1 MTETISRKRVEILV
15 DSPLLPRIIKA
26 AEGAGIKAHTVFPA
40 LSGAGHGGAW
50 SDDQITGASSKVLFV
65 AIADA
70 AKAAA
75 LTESIAPLLDGYG
88 LVLLLSDVEVVRAAK
103 F

>member
-1 MTETISRKRVEILV
+1 MTETISRQRVEILV

-26 AEGAGIKAHTVFPA
+26 AESAGIKAHTVFPA
-40 LSGAGHGGAW
+40 LSGTGHAGGW

-65 AIADA
+65 AITTKE
-70 AKAAA
+70 KAAA
-75 LTESIAPLLDGYG
+75 LTDRLAPLLDSYG
-88 LVLLLSDVEVVRAAK
+88 LVLILSDVQVIRAAK

>member
-1 MTETISRKRVEILV
+1 MTETVPRQRVEILV

-26 AEGAGIKAHTVFPA
+26 AESAGIMAHTVLPA

-50 SDDQITGASSKVLFV
+50 SDDQVTGASSKVLFV
-65 AIADA
+65 AITSRE
-70 AKAAA
+70 KAAA
-75 LTESIAPLLDGYG
+75 LTERLTPLLDDYG
-88 LVLLLSDVEVVRAAK
+88 LVLILSEVQVIRAGK

>member
-1 MTETISRKRVEILV
+1 MTETVLRKRIDILV
-15 DSPLLPRIIKA
+15 DAPLLPRIIKA

-40 LSGAGHGGAW
+40 LSGTGHAGGW

-65 AIADA
+65 AITTVE
-70 AKAAA
+70 KAAA
-75 LTESIAPLLDGYG
+75 LTDGLAPLLDSYG
-88 LVLLLSDVEVVRAAK
+88 LVLILSDVQVIRAAK